1 MIIFLPKL
9 HSGIQKSRQYI
20 HSTIVPVNVNVL
32 WRLELSQKEWEF
44 GVCCAHCRLCQ
55 IRKNEKKKN
64 TQNYSVCSFFP
75 GRDGSP
81 ETMYMFESDCSIDS
95 TCSHTHTVPMAAARS
110 IPFMLCYISDWD
122 IAICLIRSQIRMKK
136 KKRIKY
142 RMTHTGGWNM
152 RLAWI
157 SINHITHVTFCEIRH
172 RRLMHRKDYWLDVIS
187 NTVDH
192 IMSSYR

>member
-44 GVCCAHCRLCQ
+44 GVCCAHCRLKKE
-55 IRKNEKKKN
+55 RKKKN

-95 TCSHTHTVPMAAARS
+95 TCSHTHTLYRWQLPEVFHSCYVILATE
-110 IPFMLCYISDWD
+110 ILPFVWSEVKSEW
-122 IAICLIRSQIRMKK
+122 K

-172 RRLMHRKDYWLDVIS
+172 RRLMHKKDYWLDVIS